1 MKKIVATLLA
11 VATAASLTACG
22 GNGDRSSSTN
32 TSETKAAAE
41 AAETTAGDV
50 VKTDTDLNLD
60 NPSTKGSSIT
70 LSLNHVG
77 STTHPYQYGTGRF
90 AQLVYE
96 YSNGEIGA
104 TIYPASQIASGAK
117 AIEAVQLGTLDM
129 CLESTMALENF
140 VTEIGVLNMPFIFT
154 TKEQAYTVLDGEYGD
169 KLEAIAEEDGFKI
182 LCWMDNGFRDISNS
196 VRPITGPDDLKGIKM
211 RTPESSVF
219 IDTFETLGATA
230 TAMATSELFSALQL
244 GTVDGQENAT
254 STFYNN
260 KYYEVNKYY
269 SVTHHIYT
277 AEPLIMSL
285 DKWNSL
291 TPEQQEIIQKA
302 ADEAC
307 KYEREVSDAQ
317 VAQLLEAVRE
327 KCEVNELTA
336 EATASFQ
343 QAVDPVYTKNEAKY
357 GELIKQLREAVA
369 AVQ

>member
-1 MKKIVATLLA
+1 MKKA
-11 VATAASLTACG
+11 VATIMAMVLAMSLTACG
-22 GNGDRSSSTN
+22 GSSSSSST
-32 TSETKAAAE
+32 TT
-41 AAETTAGDV
+41 AETTAAAAASSDTDA
-50 VKTDTDLNLD
+50 VKTDTDINLD
-60 NPSTKGSSIT
+60 NPSTSGKTLT

-77 STTHPYQYGTGRF
+77 STTHPYQYGAGRF
-90 AQLVYE
+90 AQLLNE

-117 AIEAVQLGTLDM
+117 AIEAVQLGTLDI

-140 VTEIGVLNMPFIFT
+140 VVESGVLNMPFIFT
-154 TKEQAYTVLDGEYGD
+154 TKEEAYTVLDGEFGD
-169 KLEAIAEEDGFKI
+169 KLKAIAEEDGFKI

-196 VRPITGPDDLKGIKM
+196 VRPITCPDDLKGIKM

-219 IDTFETLGATA
+219 IDTFETLGSTA

-285 DKWNSL
+285 EKWNSL
-291 TPEQQEIIQKA
+291 TAEQQEIIQKA
-302 ADEAC
+302 ANEAC
-307 KYEREVSDAQ
+307 AYEREISDAQ
-317 VAQLLEAVRE
+317 TADLLEAVKE
-327 KCEVNELTA
+327 KCEVNELT
-336 EATASFQ
+336 
-343 QAVDPVYTKNEAKY
+343 D
-357 GELIKQLREAVA
+357 EAVA
-369 AVQ
+369 QFKTAVEPVYEKEAATYGDLITEVRDAVAALQ